1 MRVQVSF
8 CQRWLTTIAPPPP
21 HLEREVLSL
30 PVKRGGIGSAKP
42 CNEATSEHLISME
55 VTTPLIEKIQSQ
67 PDQLPE
73 DSEVQHL
80 NKVVKVERNEM

>member
-1 MRVQVSF
+1 M
-8 CQRWLTTIAPPPP
+8 
-21 HLEREVLSL
+21 LSL
-30 PVKRGGIGSAKP
+30 PVERGGIGSAKP

-80 NKVVKVERNEM
+80 NNVVKVERNEM